1 MNKEDINKIHELIKS
16 DDPSN
21 KLLGFTI
28 GRQIGLSDLELLE
41 LTKDGGFDYPKD
53 VGPGVWQNLDINE
66 YSFYLWKNGRKATI
80 YHKHITVEETGVYL
94 NSTISSAFSNFLNLI
109 I

>member
-1 MNKEDINKIHELIKS
+1 MTDKDKVHQLIKS

-21 KLLGFTI
+21 KLIGFTI
-28 GRQIGLSDLELLE
+28 GRQIGLSDLELFD
-41 LTKDGGFDYPKD
+41 LTKDGGFDYPRD
-53 VGPGVWQNLDINE
+53 VGPEVWQNLDIKD

-80 YHKHITVEETGVYL
+80 YHKHVTVDETGTYL
-94 NSTISSAFSNFLNLI
+94 DSNMSNIFTKFLNLI

>member
-16 DDPSN
+16 DDSSN

-28 GRQIGLSDLELLE
+28 GRQIGLSDLELFN
-41 LTKDGGFDYPKD
+41 LTNDGGLLYHSD
-53 VGPGVWQNLDINE
+53 VSRNSHEFLNINGYNLWFYYGIKISSVYRNHKLA
-66 YSFYLWKNGRKATI
+66 YSI
-80 YHKHITVEETGVYL
+80 
-94 NSTISSAFSNFLNLI
+94 NSTDNESKLKAFSYFLNLI